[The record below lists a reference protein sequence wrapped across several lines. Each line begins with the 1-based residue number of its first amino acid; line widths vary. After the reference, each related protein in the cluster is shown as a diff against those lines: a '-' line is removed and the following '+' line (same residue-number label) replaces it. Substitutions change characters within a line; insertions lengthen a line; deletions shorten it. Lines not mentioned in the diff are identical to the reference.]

1 MAVEEQ
7 DETQDVPQAIDD
19 DALEY
24 ATGGIK
30 VLPTDPSTGSGSSSV
45 NQTIYFKATISSN
58 IT

>member
-7 DETQDVPQAIDD
+7 DKTENVPQAIDD

-24 ATGGIK
+24 ATGGLK
-30 VLPTDPSTGSGSSSV
+30 TLPTDPSTRTGSDPV
-45 NQTIYFKATISSN
+45 NQTIYFKSTISSN